1 MSTELFQL
9 RKRGIKLLL
18 SAGLEDMKLNLQRTR
33 CSRCLL
39 QFEFLARI
47 SWICEI
53 GNDAGGRHQILE
65 EFETFRDEFIRE
77 HAHSGDIAARP
88 VQARDKTGADWVGT
102 SGEDDWDRGSR
113 RLGRAC

>member
-1 MSTELFQL
+1 MIPSDGLQHP
-9 RKRGIKLLL
+9 RHAQAQGI
-18 SAGLEDMKLNLQRTR
+18 
-33 CSRCLL
+33 SRAEPLV
-39 QFEFLARI
+39 

-102 SGEDDWDRGSR
+102 SGEDD
-113 RLGRAC
+113 

>member
-1 MSTELFQL
+1 MSTKRFQR

-18 SAGLEDMKLNLQRTR
+18 SAGLKEMRLNLQRTR
-33 CSRCLL
+33 CSLCLL

-65 EFETFRDEFIRE
+65 QFETFRDEFIRE
-77 HAHSGDIAARP
+77 HAHSGDIAARS

-102 SGEDDWDRGSR
+102 SGED
-113 RLGRAC
+113 